1 MFAHQHSTHVEDQV
15 QLRDWLA
22 LAALALAQFMLILDV
37 TVINVALPD
46 LSRDLG
52 LSAEAAGWAIAGYAI
67 PFGGLMLLGGRSAD
81 LFGSRRVFLLGLA
94 LFTAASFGAG
104 IAPNASTLI
113 GARVLQGVGAAMLSP
128 AALATLTTR
137 FTGRNRHRALG
148 VWAAIGGI
156 GAAAG
161 VLLGG
166 LLTDGP
172 GWRWIFYINVPVGV
186 LVAIVVPLLVP
197 AVPANAGGRRL
208 DIVGGAMVTAAIA
221 SLTYGIMNAGPAAVP
236 AAWLVPLLVAI
247 GLVIAFAVVE
257 RWVADPLID
266 LSVFGRQPVR
276 AGIFVMLLASALLIG
291 GFFLLSFV
299 LQGRMLWSPLITGL
313 AFLPVALGTL
323 VGAHLGGT
331 FVSRVGGR
339 AVASVAFA
347 VAAAGFGTAAL
358 QLDTVALLIAGVSI
372 AAFGLGAAFV
382 ASTTTALSQ
391 VAHHE
396 AGVISGLINTFHE
409 LGGALGVAAMSALA
423 ASSLM
428 TPTFD
433 GGFALGMA
441 AWAVV
446 ALASAIVAVLLVP
459 PGKPAADAP
468 RFAH

>member
-1 MFAHQHSTHVEDQV
+1 
-15 QLRDWLA
+15 
-22 LAALALAQFMLILDV
+22 
-37 TVINVALPD
+37 
-46 LSRDLG
+46 
-52 LSAEAAGWAIAGYAI
+52 
-67 PFGGLMLLGGRSAD
+67 
-81 LFGSRRVFLLGLA
+81 
-94 LFTAASFGAG
+94 
-104 IAPNASTLI
+104 
-113 GARVLQGVGAAMLSP
+113 
-128 AALATLTTR
+128 
-137 FTGRNRHRALG
+137 
-148 VWAAIGGI
+148 
-156 GAAAG
+156 
-161 VLLGG
+161 
-166 LLTDGP
+166 
-172 GWRWIFYINVPVGV
+172 
-186 LVAIVVPLLVP
+186 
-197 AVPANAGGRRL
+197 
-208 DIVGGAMVTAAIA
+208 
-221 SLTYGIMNAGPAAVP
+221 MNAGPAADPV
-236 AAWLVPLLVAI
+236 AWLVPLLVAI

-257 RWVADPLID
+257 RRVADPLID
-266 LSVFGRQPVR
+266 LSVFGRQPIR

-358 QLDTVALLIAGVSI
+358 PLDTVALLIAGVSI
-372 AAFGLGAAFV
+372 AGFGLGAAFV
-382 ASTTTALSQ
+382 ASTTTALSH

-433 GGFALGMA
+433 GGFALGLA

-446 ALASAIVAVLLVP
+446 ALASAIVAALLVP

>member
-1 MFAHQHSTHVEDQV
+1 MSDHQHFPVEPGEAR
-15 QLRDWLA
+15 LRDWLA

-46 LSRDLG
+46 LTRDLG
-52 LSAEAAGWAIAGYAI
+52 LSAETAGWAIAGYAI

-81 LFGSRRVFLLGLA
+81 LFGSRRVFLVGLA
-94 LFTAASFGAG
+94 LFTAASLAAG
-104 IAPNASTLI
+104 FAPNASALIASRVVQGI
-113 GARVLQGVGAAMLSP
+113 GAALLSP

-172 GWRWIFYINVPVGV
+172 GWRWIFYVNVPVGV
-186 LVAIVVPLLVP
+186 LVAVVVPLLVP
-197 AVPANAGGRRL
+197 AAPAASAGRRL
-208 DIVGGAMVTAAIA
+208 DIAGGAIVTLAIA
-221 SLTYGIMNAGPAAVP
+221 SLTLSIMNSGSTAELT
-236 AAWLVPLLVAI
+236 AWLVPLLVSVVLI
-247 GLVIAFAVVE
+247 GIFVAVE
-257 RWVADPLID
+257 RRASQPLID
-266 LSVFGRQPVR
+266 LGVFARPPIR
-276 AGIFVMLLASALLIG
+276 AGIFVMAMASALLIG
-291 GFFLLSFV
+291 GFFLMSFA
-299 LQGRMLWSPLITGL
+299 LQARMLWSPLITGL

-339 AVASVAFA
+339 AVAGVAFG
-347 VAAAGFGTAAL
+347 VAAIGFGAAAL
-358 QLDTVALLIAGVSI
+358 QLDNVAFFIAGVSV

-382 ASTTTALSQ
+382 ASTTTALSH

-409 LGGALGVAAMSALA
+409 VGGAVGVAAMSALA
-423 ASSLM
+423 GSSLIA
-428 TPTFD
+428 PTVD
-433 GGFALGMA
+433 GGFELGLVTWAAVALGSA
-441 AWAVV
+441 AV
-446 ALASAIVAVLLVP
+446 AALLVP

>member
-1 MFAHQHSTHVEDQV
+1 MSHVQHSSDPTEQV
-15 QLRDWLA
+15 HIRDWLA

-81 LFGSRRVFLLGLA
+81 LFGSRRVFLIGLA
-94 LFTAASFGAG
+94 LFTGASLAAG
-104 IAPNASTLI
+104 IAPDASTLI
-113 GARVLQGVGAAMLSP
+113 GARALQGVGAALLSP

-148 VWAAIGGI
+148 VWAAIGGV

-172 GWRWIFYINVPVGV
+172 GWRWIFYVNVPVGV
-186 LVAIVVPLLVP
+186 LVALVVPLLVP
-197 AVPANAGGRRL
+197 SMPANGTGRRL
-208 DIVGGAMVTAAIA
+208 DIVGGTIVTAAMA
-221 SLTYGIMNAGPAAVP
+221 SLTYGIMNAGPGSELM
-236 AAWLVPLLVAI
+236 AWLIPLLVAV
-247 GLVIAFAVVE
+247 GLVVAFVFVE
-257 RWVADPLID
+257 QLVAEPLIE
-266 LSVFGRQPVR
+266 LSVFRRPPIR
-276 AGIFVMLLASALLIG
+276 AGIFVMALASALLIG

-299 LQGRMLWSPLITGL
+299 LQGRMQWSPLTTGL

-331 FVSRVGGR
+331 LVSRVGGR
-339 AVASVAFA
+339 VVASAAFT

-358 QLDTVALLIAGVSI
+358 QLDAVTLLITAISV

-382 ASTTTALSQ
+382 ASTTTALSH

-409 LGGALGVAAMSALA
+409 VGGALGVAAMSALA

-428 TPTFD
+428 APALD
-433 GGFALGMA
+433 GGFALGLT
-441 AWAVV
+441 AW
-446 ALASAIVAVLLVP
+446 AIVALGSAAVAALLVP

>member
-1 MFAHQHSTHVEDQV
+1 MSPHQHLTSVENRV
-15 QLRDWLA
+15 HLSDWLA

-81 LFGSRRVFLLGLA
+81 LFGSRRVFLVGLT
-94 LFTAASFGAG
+94 LFTAASFAAG
-104 IAPNASTLI
+104 IAPNAATFI
-113 GARVLQGVGAAMLSP
+113 GARVMQGIGAALLSP

-137 FTGRNRHRALG
+137 FSGQNRHRALG

-166 LLTDGP
+166 VLTDGP
-172 GWRWIFYINVPVGV
+172 GWRWVFYINVPVGV

-197 AVPANAGGRRL
+197 AVPANSGGRRL
-208 DIVGGAMVTAAIA
+208 DVVGGAVVTAAIA
-221 SLTYGIMNAGPAAVP
+221 SLTYCVMNGGPAADLM
-236 AAWLVPLLVAI
+236 AWLTPLLVAI
-247 GLVIAFAVVE
+247 GLIIAFAVVE
-257 RWVADPLID
+257 RRIADPLID
-266 LSVFGRQPVR
+266 LSVFGRQPIR

-331 FVSRVGGR
+331 FISRVGGR
-339 AVASVAFA
+339 AVASVAFL
-347 VAAAGFGTAAL
+347 AAAVGFGTAAL
-358 QLDTVALLIAGVSI
+358 QLDNAALLIAGISI
-372 AAFGLGAAFV
+372 AAFGLGAALV
-382 ASTTTALSQ
+382 ASTTTALSH

-409 LGGALGVAAMSALA
+409 VGGALGVAAMSALA
-423 ASSLM
+423 ASSL
-428 TPTFD
+428 TAPELD
-433 GGFALGMA
+433 RGFALGLA
-441 AWAVV
+441 VWAVV
-446 ALASAIVAVLLVP
+446 AVGSAAAAVFLVP